1 MPRYGGGTII
11 TVVEPSVEQGGSRL
25 HWSIWTSSPT
35 QTRPPNRGRGL
46 AHDRPRLRTALLPQ
60 LDEHSDHADH
70 TAQPPCT
77 ATIHNA
83 VSILLGSRHD
93 AARSALG
100 TYRSIADTHLSTDI
114 CRPRRS
120 STANRLHAAAAAYW
134 LPIDRTH
141 RQTTDG
147 RTAKS
152 YTAVCFNYFLRMAIF
167 KHRYFTR

>member
-46 AHDRPRLRTALLPQ
+46 AHDRPRVRTALLPQ

-93 AARSALG
+93 AARSAHG
-100 TYRSIADTHLSTDI
+100 HISINCRYAPVYPYLPLVPELSSKPAARRCCCLLAADRHDSQADD
-114 CRPRRS
+114 RRTNS
-120 STANRLHAAAAAYW
+120 
-134 LPIDRTH
+134 
-141 RQTTDG
+141 
-147 RTAKS
+147 
-152 YTAVCFNYFLRMAIF
+152 
-167 KHRYFTR
+167 